1 MVFIVYFTLHLTI
14 ARQKFLCLNGQVIT
28 RSSWL
33 SVTQF
38 FSCQI
43 HQTPLRQQLQG
54 YDFLTKL
61 LHPQD
66 AYNSL
71 HHRISYTLTFKLIKT
86 LNMSMSKTLESTYTL
101 CAEILAS
108 KFIRYIS
115 YFIFS

>member
-38 FSCQI
+38 FSGQI
-43 HQTPLRQQLQG
+43 HQTSLRQQLQG

-71 HHRISYTLTFKLIKT
+71 HHRLSYTLTFKLTKN
-86 LNMSMSKTLESTYTL
+86 LNMSMPKNLESTYTL